1 MLHIE
6 VLFLSFQ
13 SNEKF
18 IHKFLRELHFQSI
31 VREDYS
37 LPRYDAMFIYD

>member
-18 IHKFLRELHFQSI
+18 IHKFSHELHFQSI